1 MNQNNT
7 GIGGSE
13 QGDYRGVRKRKW
25 GKWVCEIREPG
36 TKTRVWLG
44 SFATPEM
51 AAIAHDVAALYF
63 RGREARLNFPEMA
76 DRLPRPTS
84 SNPDDI
90 RSAAHAAVARFF
102 SSTGAL
108 EMGGTSSSLSSVPMR
123 VRLSPTEIQAINE
136 SKMDSPMW
144 NELEQG
150 LTNNSPFLD
159 GIDYTEWDQDDS
171 LWD

>member
-1 MNQNNT
+1 MNQNDT
-7 GIGGSE
+7 GTVL
-13 QGDYRGVRKRKW
+13 GDYRGVRKRKW

-51 AAIAHDVAALYF
+51 AAIAHDVASLYF

-76 DRLPRPTS
+76 DKLPRPAS
-84 SNPDDI
+84 SNPDDV
-90 RSAAHAAVARFF
+90 RLAAHAAIALFI

-108 EMGGTSSSLSSVPMR
+108 EIGGINSSLSSVPMR
-123 VRLSPTEIQAINE
+123 VRLSPSEIQAINE

-144 NELEQG
+144 SELAQG
-150 LTNNSPFLD
+150 LTNGSPFLGGIEYKEWEQD
-159 GIDYTEWDQDDS
+159 GS
-171 LWD
+171 LWAF